1 MLVDGILDVPHGRAN
16 ILRILR
22 GIIVWPNLIA
32 KGYVL
37 EIYIG
42 AVYDVVFDPRIGSVL
57 ALCNARKVL
66 IRDPNHDPNVGAGKW
81 RAEILDWSINS
92 QIFDV
97 VLGLDRLRVE
107 GPNSLEGDR
116 SKSGATGC
124 HCSVIQCSRSVEAN
138 NERQASLVNSTSG
151 SKRGN
156 SNVSKFN
163 DDNSSWKSSLG
174 QTHRIAFIWR
184 EKEFSRSL
192 ETTADGYVSP
202 LDKSMEGALMVEG
215 TSLVVRREKMAN
227 FIIYSADLGSE
238 PQQEKC
244 TNRILGEALGPT
256 FILNR
261 CRELLDS
268 GTRSRPNFGV
278 LRLKRFAGFRP
289 KNTKTKHSKAMIVK
303 TTASRNMHSQ
313 SLFMEEHQ
321 AIVKPR
327 EVRTESQ
334 GNNADLV
341 NT

>member
-1 MLVDGILDVPHGRAN
+1 MNFTVHVFEKSSGEN
-16 ILRILR
+16 IFSR
-22 GIIVWPNLIA
+22 
-32 KGYVL
+32 
-37 EIYIG
+37 
-42 AVYDVVFDPRIGSVL
+42 
-57 ALCNARKVL
+57 
-66 IRDPNHDPNVGAGKW
+66 
-81 RAEILDWSINS
+81 
-92 QIFDV
+92 
-97 VLGLDRLRVE
+97 GLDRLRVE

-116 SKSGATGC
+116 SKSGATSC
-124 HCSVIQCSRSVEAN
+124 HCSVTQCSRFVEAN

-174 QTHRIAFIWR
+174 QTHRIAFTWR

-192 ETTADGYVSP
+192 ETTTDGYVSP

-256 FILNR
+256 FVSNR

-268 GTRSRPNFGV
+268 GTGSRPNFVV

-313 SLFMEEHQ
+313 SLFMGEHQ

-341 NT
+341 NTGDSLHDSNIQNMNRIFLNNLNHVMAEEIWDMRTCLGVHSAEDHQTLIQRIAKLQDS